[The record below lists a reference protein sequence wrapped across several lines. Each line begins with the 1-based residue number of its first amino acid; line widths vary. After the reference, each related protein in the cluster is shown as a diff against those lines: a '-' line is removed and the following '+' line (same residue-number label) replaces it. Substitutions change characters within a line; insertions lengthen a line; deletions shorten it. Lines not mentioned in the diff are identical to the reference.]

1 MRSNDNGGDGP
12 DYYPNTLGEPRPDPK
27 AEEPG
32 FVVSGEA
39 GRNTYDHP
47 NDDFVQAGELYRK
60 VMSEKDR
67 DHLIG
72 NIVTHLS
79 GALKRFQLRQTA
91 LFLKADEEYGQCV
104 AEGLKL
110 DMKKVE
116 RLAAMSQ
123 EERVKATAD

>member
-1 MRSNDNGGDGP
+1 MDLTTIQTLLANRDRIPKQKNP
-12 DYYPNTLGEPRPDPK
+12 DSWFPEKLGVTRMTILMMT
-27 AEEPG
+27 
-32 FVVSGEA
+32 SY
-39 GRNTYDHP
+39 RL
-47 NDDFVQAGELYRK
+47 GELYRK
-60 VMSEKDR
+60 VMSKKDR
-67 DHLIG
+67 DHRIG

-123 EERVKATAD
+123 EERVKATVD

>member
-1 MRSNDNGGDGP
+1 MIFDF
-12 DYYPNTLGEPRPDPK
+12 L
-27 AEEPG
+27 EEPE

-39 GRNTYDHP
+39 GRYTYDHP

-79 GALKRFQLRQTA
+79 GAQRRFQLRQAA
-91 LFLKADEEYGQCV
+91 LFHKADEEYGQRV

-110 DMKKVE
+110 DVKQVK
-116 RLAAMSQ
+116 RLAAMSP